1 MKIQEFN
8 FYDVNFKQAIPW
20 QYDQATN
27 LLGLIEAKNLWY
39 INNFTNFWF
48 TYQLFIFNLTTAN
61 YFGVALWSI
70 ILNVPLWVTI
80 DQNTQPIWGFN
91 QIINPPPPQDTLN
104 TYLNFEN
111 GDFAN
116 EQPSLTVNQQAFL
129 LRIRY
134 YQLITSGAVAA
145 TYDTR
150 PLDLPAE
157 AGQTLYQNADVI
169 DINNFF
175 HYLCTD
181 NAINYDGTI
190 YIIDNLDMTISY
202 VFSNFNSF
210 PPELYRALKKLDLF
224 PRPAGV
230 RALLPV

>member
-116 EQPSLTVNQQAFL
+116 EQPSLTVNEQAFL

-150 PLDLPAE
+150 PLDLPTE

-181 NAINYDGTI
+181 NAINYDGNI
-190 YIIDNLDMTISY
+190 YIIDN
-202 VFSNFNSF
+202 F
-210 PPELYRALKKLDLF
+210 YRITKW
-224 PRPAGV
+224 
-230 RALLPV
+230 

>member
-116 EQPSLTVNQQAFL
+116 EQPSLTVNEQAFL

-150 PLDLPAE
+150 PLDLPTE

>member
-116 EQPSLTVNQQAFL
+116 EQPSLTVNEQAFL

-150 PLDLPAE
+150 PLDLPTE

-181 NAINYDGTI
+181 NAINYDGNI